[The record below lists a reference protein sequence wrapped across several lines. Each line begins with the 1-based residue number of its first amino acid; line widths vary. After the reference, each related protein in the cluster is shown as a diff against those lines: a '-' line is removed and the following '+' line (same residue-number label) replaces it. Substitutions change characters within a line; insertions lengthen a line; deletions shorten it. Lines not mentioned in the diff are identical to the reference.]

1 MKHERLRI
9 KDYFIRDEKPHQG
22 LLPFEWVAIGYLLF
36 TLLMMAVVWDKLT
49 APGDMLKGRAQFLLV
64 TLACWGFYYLWPC
77 RFMMFVR
84 VLGQMAFLGWWYP
97 DTFELNRSLPNL
109 DHIFAQWE
117 QSLFGC
123 QPSLLFSQ
131 KVPYGWFSEVMCL
144 GYVSYFP
151 LMLITYLYYFFRRY
165 QEFQMTAFVMLTS
178 FFAYYVVFVLLPVT
192 GPQFY
197 YLAAGTEKIAAGIF
211 PNLGDWFLTHA
222 ERMAA
227 PGWTDGFWYHM
238 LDLTHDA
245 GERPTAAFPSSHV
258 GVTTVVMLLALRTR
272 CRGLIFTI
280 LPFYITMCF
289 STVYIYAHYAIDAIA
304 GLLSGT
310 LLYFALVAVWH
321 QTKKGLR

>member
-1 MKHERLRI
+1 MAVKIGDL
-9 KDYFIRDEKPHQG
+9 FIREKKVTKG
-22 LLPFEWVAIGYLLF
+22 LLAFEWVAFGYLAF
-36 TLLMMAVVWDKLT
+36 TVLMMIILWDKL
-49 APGDMLKGRAQFLLV
+49 ANAEDMTKGRIQFVLV
-64 TLACWGFYYLWPC
+64 TLALWGIYRLWPC
-77 RFMMFVR
+77 RLTIFLR
-84 VLGQMAFLGWWYP
+84 ILGQMAFLGWWYP
-97 DTFELNRSLPNL
+97 DTYEMNRALPNL
-109 DHIFAQWE
+109 DHVFAGWE

-131 KVPYGWFSEVMCL
+131 KVPYGWFSELMCL

-151 LMLITYLYYFFRRY
+151 LMLITYLYYFFKRY
-165 QEFQMTAFVMLTS
+165 QEFQMTAFVMLAS

-197 YLAAGTEKIAAGIF
+197 YLAVGTEKIAAGIF
-211 PNLGDWFLTHA
+211 PNLGDWFLTHS

-272 CRGLIFTI
+272 SKGLIFTI
-280 LPFYITMCF
+280 LPFYILMCL

-304 GLLSGT
+304 GLLSGV
-310 LLYFALVAVWH
+310 LLYFLFVGIY
-321 QTKKGLR
+321 KRYL

>member
-1 MKHERLRI
+1 
-9 KDYFIRDEKPHQG
+9 
-22 LLPFEWVAIGYLLF
+22 
-36 TLLMMAVVWDKLT
+36 
-49 APGDMLKGRAQFLLV
+49 
-64 TLACWGFYYLWPC
+64 
-77 RFMMFVR
+77 
-84 VLGQMAFLGWWYP
+84 MAFLGWWYP
-97 DTFELNRSLPNL
+97 DTYEMNRALPNL
-109 DHIFAQWE
+109 DHVFAGWE

-123 QPSLLFSQ
+123 QPSLLFAQ
-131 KVPYGWFSEVMCL
+131 KVPYGWFSELMCL

-151 LMLITYLYYFFRRY
+151 LMLITYLYYFFKRY
-165 QEFQMTAFVMLTS
+165 QEFRMTAFVMLAS

-197 YLAAGTEKIAAGIF
+197 YLAVGTEKIAAGVF
-211 PNLGDWFLTHA
+211 PNIGDWFLTHS

-272 CRGLIFTI
+272 SRGLIFTI
-280 LPFYITMCF
+280 LPFYVLMCL

-304 GLLSGT
+304 GLVTGC
-310 LLYFALVAVWH
+310 LLYFMLIVLWQRH
-321 QTKKGLR
+321 S